1 MQYWMHKKDRLSKR
15 KLISHKYK
23 NGILRREMDDQQYR
37 FPHSDKEL
45 KMNDLQPT
53 VAGEYFCNGIQVA
66 VLTVSLDTGDHITQ
80 VTTKKTGADSFVE
93 VYETENKETD
103 TERVMATVVM
113 GLCVL
118 ILFAALVCLFL
129 WTKRSSRRKGN
140 IPFSRNELEAEGPKK
155 HQKGHDLDWESGH
168 EECCFLKN
176 EVDAHKCC
184 LDEDTDMHYTCWGHR
199 SWRERPYMQEEDSH
213 VIVIYSLVADGRPD
227 P

>member
-1 MQYWMHKKDRLSKR
+1 
-15 KLISHKYK
+15 
-23 NGILRREMDDQQYR
+23 
-37 FPHSDKEL
+37 
-45 KMNDLQPT
+45 MNDLQPT

-129 WTKRSSRRKGN
+129 WTKRRSRCKGN
-140 IPFSRNELEAEGPKK
+140 IPFSRNKLETEGPKK
-155 HQKGHDLDWESGH
+155 HQKRPDLDWESGH

-184 LDEDTDMHYTCWGHR
+184 LDEDIDMHYTCWGHR
-199 SWRERPYMQEEDSH
+199 SWRERPHMQDEDSH